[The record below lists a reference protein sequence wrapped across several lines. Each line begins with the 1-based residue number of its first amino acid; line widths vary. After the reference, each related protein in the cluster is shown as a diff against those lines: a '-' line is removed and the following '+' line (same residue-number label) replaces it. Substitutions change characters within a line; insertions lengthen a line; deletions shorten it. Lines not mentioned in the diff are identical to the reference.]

1 VGFEHQTVLLAEAV
15 ELLAP
20 AEGKL
25 IVDATLGGGGHAE
38 ALLTSGA
45 TVVGVDR
52 DEHALAAARAR
63 LQGHAGFRAVKGNFG
78 ELAELF
84 AREGL
89 TEVDGVL
96 ADLGVSSPQF
106 DVAGRGF
113 SFSKEGPLDMRMGQE
128 GPTAAE
134 LIAQA
139 DPKELARVLREYGEE
154 PFAGPIA
161 RALKADLPQTTT
173 AAAESVK
180 RAVPRKAWPQKIHVA
195 TRTFQALR
203 IWVNDELG
211 ALERLLD
218 ALPRILRVGG
228 RAAIISFHSLED
240 RRVKDAFRA
249 LEGRCTCPP
258 GLPICACGAK
268 GSFRVLTKKAITAGD
283 EELSR
288 NPRARSAKLRG
299 VEKVR

>member
-1 VGFEHQTVLLAEAV
+1 MGFEHQTVLLNEATS
-15 ELLAP
+15 LLQP

-38 ALLTSGA
+38 ALLEGGA
-45 TVVGVDR
+45 TVVGLDR
-52 DEHALAAARAR
+52 DDHALAAARAR
-63 LQGHAGFRAVKGNFG
+63 LSRFPNFRAVKGNFG
-78 ELAELF
+78 ELERIVE
-84 AREGL
+84 REGL
-89 TEVDGVL
+89 GELDGVL
-96 ADLGVSSPQF
+96 ADIGVSSPQF
-106 DVAGRGF
+106 DVPERGF

-134 LIAQA
+134 LIEQA
-139 DPKELARVLREYGEE
+139 EPKELARVLREFGEE
-154 PFAGPIA
+154 PFSGPIA
-161 RALKADLPQTTT
+161 RALKAASPKTTT
-173 AAAESVK
+173 EAVEAVK
-180 RAVPRKAWPQKIHVA
+180 GAVPRKAWPQKIHVA

-211 ALERLLD
+211 ALERLLGS
-218 ALPRILRVGG
+218 LPRVLKVGG

-268 GSFRVLTKKAITAGD
+268 GSFEVLTKKAITASEG
-283 EELSR
+283 ELDA
-288 NPRARSAKLRG
+288 NPRSRSAKLRG